1 MPACLDSSLEV
12 SAWRGLQSVARRDRR
27 AASTSTCMEEWDIP
41 LGWFDVLAALQR
53 LGGRARPL
61 DVAAEMR
68 LPPSSLSRR
77 LDRLEEEG
85 WVKRHRGVDPVDHR
99 AVEVELTRRG
109 RNLWR
114 EMNVTYRRAVQ
125 RHFAIARW
133 PTPTSPPCTALVDLL
148 TESDDDEAPSDDA
161 PDCTAQSRSAYIAS
175 ISAA

>member
-1 MPACLDSSLEV
+1 MPRLDSTRV
-12 SAWRGLQSVARRDRR
+12 SAWRGLQSVAAELTRRIDVDL
-27 AASTSTCMEEWDIP
+27 MEEWDIP

-85 WVKRHRGVDPVDHR
+85 WVKRHRGVDPVDQR

-125 RHFAIARW
+125 RHFAILMADADIVGRA
-133 PTPTSPPCTALVDLL
+133 PCDRPAHRTRRR
-148 TESDDDEAPSDDA
+148 PSSMIA
-161 PDCTAQSRSAYIAS
+161 GVVAAQSRSAYIAS

>member
-1 MPACLDSSLEV
+1 MSRLDSTRV
-12 SAWRGLQSVARRDRR
+12 SAWRGLQTVTAELTRRIDVDL
-27 AASTSTCMEEWDIP
+27 MDDWDIP
-41 LGWFDVLAALQR
+41 LGWFDVLASLQR

-61 DVAAEMR
+61 DVAAEIR

-85 WVKRHRGVDPVDHR
+85 WVKRHRNVDPVDQR

-125 RHFAIARW
+125 AHFAILMGDGDIAAVHRMI
-133 PTPTSPPCTALVDLL
+133 DLL
-148 TESDDDEAPSDDA
+148 TQPDEAELSSD
-161 PDCTAQSRSAYIAS
+161 
-175 ISAA
+175 

>member
-1 MPACLDSSLEV
+1 
-12 SAWRGLQSVARRDRR
+12 VAAELTRRIDVDL
-27 AASTSTCMEEWDIP
+27 MEEWDIP

-77 LDRLEEEG
+77 FDRLEEEG
-85 WVKRHRGVDPVDHR
+85 WVKRHRGIDPVDHR

-125 RHFAIARW
+125 QHFATLMDDTDIAAVHRM
-133 PTPTSPPCTALVDLL
+133 VDLL
-148 TESDDDEAPSDDA
+148 TESDDGEP
-161 PDCTAQSRSAYIAS
+161 PPE
-175 ISAA
+175 